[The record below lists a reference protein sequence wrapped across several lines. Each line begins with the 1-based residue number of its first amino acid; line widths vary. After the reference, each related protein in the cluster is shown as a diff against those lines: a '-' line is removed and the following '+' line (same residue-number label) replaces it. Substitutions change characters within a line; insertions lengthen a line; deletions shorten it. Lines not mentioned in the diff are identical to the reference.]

1 MSNISNPDLR
11 IMVRA
16 SLSWVPHSSST
27 PQPARVPLD
36 RAETSAEWGTPP
48 VSFNAPPDDW
58 MSITALECSLS
69 LSLSLSL
76 SGDDDS
82 DVLPPLGVVAVS
94 KPDPDMTAML
104 SRAAENFGLMWNP
117 PPHPDSLKLR
127 VDSLPAMALLQ
138 VHQTKALKDLHEG
151 GHDLVIPH

>member
-1 MSNISNPDLR
+1 M
-11 IMVRA
+11 
-16 SLSWVPHSSST
+16 
-27 PQPARVPLD
+27 D

-58 MSITALECSLS
+58 MSITALECS

-104 SRAAENFGLMWNP
+104 SRAAENLTA
-117 PPHPDSLKLR
+117 PHPDSLKLR